1 MTMPNPDQIP
11 SDHNPEEDFV
21 NDHDTNHDNVHRLH
35 GDDHET
41 VQDTIHEDIQDDVHG
56 IVHTDAERITVDDTT
71 DVHDGDVIEGEVL
84 TEEESAELDRRL
96 ESRGAL
102 VVRRA
107 TAPVRVA
114 KSAAVAVK
122 SHEPTVKVG
131 KATLRHTWTVVQGF
145 ESFAKRA
152 WDASTMGVYRRQ
164 IKAAEANG
172 DRDALKE
179 WADRKEMA
187 TERRH
192 KRLMDLPRLFIG
204 LVKVLAATL
213 IGIPLAVF
221 VIAVLTKLTGNGSFT
236 GVWLGFFAAIG
247 FTIAAV
253 AFVWG
258 LFTIAAPFLLVLA
271 AYREGKRRA
280 APPNWLVTT
289 SDDTYEATV
298 DESTIAR
305 ALDALRIG
313 NITRYLKEGYKLQF
327 ITPARQQGR
336 GTHAIVRL
344 PAGVPAAEIGR
355 RRTDLAT
362 GLHRA
367 ASEVWPI
374 VGDEA
379 GILDLWVAD
388 KGALAD
394 GAGPYPLLEAG
405 LVDVFKGIPAGR
417 TLRGDALLMPV
428 TGRNTIVGGA
438 PEQGKSSASRVIMM
452 GYALDPTAELRIWVP
467 DQNFD
472 FERFKRRCSRY
483 VMGADDDSMRQIRD
497 DLKELYEEMET
508 RGALL
513 VANEIPEVTREIADK
528 NIGLHPVGAL
538 LEEAHVAYNHP
549 EYGKEISHYATKI
562 VQLGR
567 KRGIHLITSTQAPTA
582 TSIPRDITRNCTNGI
597 AFYVADHTAN
607 DALLGQGAYKS
618 GIRATDLIPAKDRGT
633 AVTKGFT
640 PSRSEI
646 LQWYFLSVAD
656 GNDQVT
662 PLIDRA
668 LAAIK
673 KRNMPAPTDNDRPA
687 IETRDL
693 LADLDEVLGAEPV
706 AIADVPA
713 LLKRL
718 APTWTPYQTL
728 TGKALVKILSAD
740 HGIKVPST
748 GNRYPLDPTT
758 VRSAIVLRERD
769 ASHGDDSETDG
780 QPMAS

>member
-1 MTMPNPDQIP
+1 MSTAATPNG
-11 SDHNPEEDFV
+11 HNSKEAPV
-21 NDHDTNHDNVHRLH
+21 NDDNTNHDNVHRLH
-35 GDDHET
+35 GT
-41 VQDTIHEDIQDDVHG
+41 VHEDVQDDVQP
-56 IVHTDAERITVDDTT
+56 IVHVNAERVGTVNNS
-71 DVHDGDVIEGEVL
+71 DVHDTDDDGVHVL
-84 TEEESAELDRRL
+84 SDEESAELDRRL
-96 ESRGAL
+96 QSRGAV

-107 TAPVRVA
+107 MAPARVA

-131 KATLRHTWTVVQGF
+131 KATMRHTWTVVQGA

-152 WDASTMGVYRRQ
+152 YDGSTFGVYRRQ
-164 IKAAEANG
+164 MKAAEAVG
-172 DRDALKE
+172 DREALKE

-236 GVWLGFFAAIG
+236 GVWLGFFAVIG
-247 FTIAAV
+247 FVIAAV
-253 AFVWG
+253 SLVWG
-258 LFTIAAPFLLVLA
+258 LFVMALPVLVVLA
-271 AYREGKRRA
+271 CYREGKRRA
-280 APPNWLVTT
+280 EPPKWLVTT

-327 ITPARQQGR
+327 ITPARQLGR
-336 GTHAIVRL
+336 GTHAVVRL
-344 PAGVPAAEIGR
+344 PAGVPAAEIGK

-367 ASEVWPI
+367 ASEVWPT

-388 KGALAD
+388 KGALAE
-394 GAGPYPLLEAG
+394 GAGPYPLLEEG

-417 TLRGDALLMPV
+417 TLRGDQILMPI

-438 PEQGKSSASRVIMM
+438 PEQGKSSAARIAMTGV
-452 GYALDPTAELRIWVP
+452 ALDPTAELRIWVP
-467 DQNFD
+467 DMNFD
-472 FERFKRRCSRY
+472 FERFRPRCARY
-483 VMGADDDSMRQIRD
+483 VRGADDDSIKQIRD
-497 DLKELYEEMET
+497 DLKELFDEMQS
-508 RGALL
+508 RGDLL
-513 VANEIPEVTREIADK
+513 DKYEIPEVNRQIADK
-528 NIGLHPVGAL
+528 NVGLHPIVAL
-538 LEEAHVAYNHP
+538 IEEAHVAYNHA
-549 EYGKEISHYATKI
+549 EYGKEISYYATQI

-607 DALLGQGAYKS
+607 DGLLGQGAYKE
-618 GIRATDLIPAKDRGT
+618 GTRATDLIPGKDRGT
-633 AVTKGFT
+633 SITKGFT
-640 PSRSEI
+640 ATRSEI
-646 LQWYFLSVAD
+646 VQWYFLSVAKD
-656 GNDQVT
+656 NDQVT
-662 PLIDRA
+662 PLINRA

-673 KRNMPAPTDNDRPA
+673 KRGLTAPTDTDRPE

-693 LADLDEVLGAEPV
+693 LTDLDEVLGTALVP
-706 AIADVPA
+706 IADVPA

-718 APTWTPYQTL
+718 APDWTPYQNL
-728 TGKALVKILSAD
+728 TGKALVKLLAD
-740 HGIKVPST
+740 DYGIKVPST
-748 GNRYPLDPTT
+748 GNKFPLNPAT
-758 VRSAIVLRERD
+758 VRDAVVLRQRD
-769 ASHGDDSETDG
+769 AGAADDSAAGAD
-780 QPMAS
+780 PIAS

>member
-1 MTMPNPDQIP
+1 MNHD
-11 SDHNPEEDFV
+11 PEENAV
-21 NDHDTNHDNVHRLH
+21 NDRDTNQNTNRDTTTNNVHRLH
-35 GDDHET
+35 GTDHET
-41 VQDTIHEDIQDDVHG
+41 VQDAVHENVQEDVQGIVHADAERVTVNDTDDVHS
-56 IVHTDAERITVDDTT
+56 DAE
-71 DVHDGDVIEGEVL
+71 VIEGEVL
-84 TEEESAELDRRL
+84 TDEESAELDRRL
-96 ESRGAL
+96 ETRGAL

-107 TAPVRVA
+107 TAPVRVV

-122 SHEPTVKVG
+122 GHEPTMTAG
-131 KATLRHTWTVVQGF
+131 KTVLRHSWTVVQGV

-152 WDASTMGVYRRQ
+152 YDASTMGVYRRQ
-164 IKAAEANG
+164 IKAAEAVG
-172 DRDALKE
+172 DREALKE

-204 LVKVLAATL
+204 LVKVFAATL

-236 GVWLGFFAAIG
+236 GVWLGFFAVIG
-247 FTIAAV
+247 FVIAAV
-253 AFVWG
+253 SLVWG
-258 LFTIAAPFLLVLA
+258 LFVIALPFLLVLA
-271 AYREGKRRA
+271 CYREGKRRA
-280 APPNWLVTT
+280 EPPNWLVTT
-289 SDDTYEATV
+289 SDNTYEATV
-298 DESTIAR
+298 DESTIAL

-327 ITPARQQGR
+327 ITPARQLGR
-336 GTHAIVRL
+336 GTHAVVRL

-367 ASEVWPI
+367 ASEVWPT

-394 GAGPYPLLEAG
+394 GAGPYPLLEEG
-405 LVDVFKGIPAGR
+405 LVDVFKGVPAGR
-417 TLRGDALLMPV
+417 TLRGDAIYMPI

-438 PEQGKSSASRVIMM
+438 PEQGKSSAARITMM
-452 GYALDPTAELRIWVP
+452 GVALDPTAELRIWVP
-467 DQNFD
+467 DMNFD
-472 FERFKRRCSRY
+472 FERFRPRCSRY
-483 VMGADDDSMRQIRD
+483 VRGADDDSMRQIRD
-497 DLKELYEEMET
+497 DLKELFEEMQS
-508 RGALL
+508 RGDLL
-513 VANEIPEVTREIADK
+513 DKFEIPEVNRQIADK
-528 NIGLHPVGAL
+528 NVGLHPIVAL
-538 LEEAHVAYNHP
+538 LEEAHVAYNHA
-549 EYGKEISHYATKI
+549 EYGKEISYYATQI

-607 DALLGQGAYKS
+607 DALLGQGAYKA
-618 GIRATDLIPAKDRGT
+618 GIKATDLIPGKDRGT
-633 AVTKGFT
+633 SATKGFT
-640 PSRSEI
+640 AARFEFI
-646 LQWYFLSVAD
+646 QWYFLSVAKD
-656 GNDQVT
+656 NDQVT
-662 PLIDRA
+662 PLIERS

-673 KRNMPAPTDNDRPA
+673 KRNMPAPTDNARPE

-693 LADLDEVLGAEPV
+693 LADLDEVLNTDPV
-706 AIADVPA
+706 NIADVPA
-713 LLKRL
+713 LLRDL
-718 APTWTPYQTL
+718 APDWTPYQNL
-728 TGKALVKILSAD
+728 SGKALRETLAAD

-758 VRSAIVLRERD
+758 VRNAIVLRERD
-769 ASHGDDSETDG
+769 AGPADDTAPGAE
-780 QPMAS
+780 PLAS